1 MEAIRKS
8 LATPEDETDPF
19 EEYECEEEEDYKE
32 PQPEELSLLGNS
44 LRQLSVGKYK
54 LHGPYIDKFD

>member
-44 LRQLSVGKYK
+44 LRQLSVGRYQ
-54 LHGPYIDKFD
+54 LNI